1 VWRSCEWQRGAPLRS
16 KRLGRVFVS
25 GNYPIAASRD
35 RVPAVSRAFRIL
47 LSIGLLLALAP
58 REANAETF
66 TRRSFVLPSGSVE
79 LTGMPARPVV
89 LGLDISDDGDFEP
102 FHAPLHLYFG
112 VATDLT
118 LGITHEVGPFYPN
131 GGPCFNCDR
140 VYNDVGLSILFNL
153 VRSRNFD
160 LELSFAAPQ
169 FTQFRPDLFVAVRGG
184 VLGRAN
190 LGDTVALV
198 FDPSLQIG
206 LSNRSEGNGD
216 YLWLPFWFYFQV
228 TDSVAPFVGSG
239 LGGGV
244 EGFFS
249 HMEIPLEG
257 GVIVEV
263 SQNVDLGGVFQF
275 HNLFGDGGSF
285 AWRQLGLLGRF
296 RFN

>member
-1 VWRSCEWQRGAPLRS
+1 M
-16 KRLGRVFVS
+16 
-25 GNYPIAASRD
+25 
-35 RVPAVSRAFRIL
+35 SRASRIL
-47 LSIGLLLALAP
+47 LAVALLLALAP
-58 REANAETF
+58 REATAEPF
-66 TRRSFVLPSGSVE
+66 TRRSFVIPSGSVE

-89 LGLDISDDGDFEP
+89 LGLGVSDENTFEP
-102 FHAPLHLYFG
+102 FHAPLHLYLG
-112 VATDLT
+112 VATDLM
-118 LGITHEVGPFYPN
+118 LGITHEVGPFYPY

-140 VYNDVGLSILFNL
+140 VYNDVGFSILFNL
-153 VRSRNFD
+153 VRSAGFD
-160 LELSFAAPQ
+160 LTLSFAAPQ
-169 FTQFRPDLFVAVRGG
+169 FTRFRPDVFVAVRGG

-198 FDPSLQIG
+198 FDPSLQMG
-206 LSNRSEGNGD
+206 LSNRSRGNGD

-257 GVIVEV
+257 GVTVAV
-263 SQNVDLGGVFQF
+263 SQNVDLGGVLQF

>member
-1 VWRSCEWQRGAPLRS
+1 
-16 KRLGRVFVS
+16 
-25 GNYPIAASRD
+25 
-35 RVPAVSRAFRIL
+35 VPVVSRAFSFL
-47 LSIGLLLALAP
+47 LTIAVLFALVP
-58 REANAETF
+58 REASAETF
-66 TRRSFVLPSGSVE
+66 TRRSFVPPSGSVE

-89 LGLDISDDGDFEP
+89 LGLDISDETHFEP

-112 VATDLT
+112 VATDLA
-118 LGITHEVGPFYPN
+118 LGITHEIGPFYPY

-140 VYNDVGLSILFNL
+140 VYNDVGFSILFNL
-153 VRSRNFD
+153 VRSAGFD
-160 LELSFAAPQ
+160 LNLSFAAPEL
-169 FTQFRPDLFVAVRGG
+169 TQFRPDLFVAIRGG

-190 LGDTVALV
+190 LGNTVALV

-206 LSNRSEGNGD
+206 LSNRPDGNGD

-257 GVIVEV
+257 GCIVDV
-263 SQNVDLGGVFQF
+263 SQNVDLGGVLQF

-285 AWRQLGLLGRF
+285 AWRQIGLLGRF

>member
-1 VWRSCEWQRGAPLRS
+1 VTR
-16 KRLGRVFVS
+16 
-25 GNYPIAASRD
+25 
-35 RVPAVSRAFRIL
+35 AV
-47 LSIGLLLALAP
+47 GLLLSVVLLFTLVT
-58 REANAETF
+58 REASAETF
-66 TRRSFVLPSGSVE
+66 TRRSFVLPAGSVE
-79 LTGMPARPVV
+79 LTGMPARPTV
-89 LGLDISDDGDFEP
+89 LGLDISDDTTFEP

-118 LGITHEVGPFYPN
+118 LGVTHEVGPFYPW
-131 GGPCFNCDR
+131 GGPCFNCNR
-140 VYNDVGLSILFNL
+140 VYNDVGFSILFNL
-153 VRSRNFD
+153 VRSAGFE
-160 LELSFAAPQ
+160 LELSFAVPEI
-169 FTQFRPDLFVAVRGG
+169 TQFRPDVFVAARGG

-206 LSNRSEGNGD
+206 LSNRGKGNGD

-228 TDSVAPFVGSG
+228 TPSVAPFVGFG
-239 LGGGV
+239 MGGGV

-257 GVIVEV
+257 GCIVDV
-263 SQNVDLGGVFQF
+263 SQNVDLGGVLQF

-285 AWRQLGLLGRF
+285 AWRQVGLLGRF